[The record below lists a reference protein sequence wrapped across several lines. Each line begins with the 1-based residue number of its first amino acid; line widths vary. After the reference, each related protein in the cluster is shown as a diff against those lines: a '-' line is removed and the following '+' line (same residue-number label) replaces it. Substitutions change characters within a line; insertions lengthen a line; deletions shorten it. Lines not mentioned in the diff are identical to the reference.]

1 MIAPADYVPALEVL
15 IRMARVKA
23 RELAADVHSGLGDT
37 VLMGKYDLSAKQL
50 EGALRKLVEVD
61 LISYMQMY
69 ERKSLADSQ
78 ITKAFVDSTRA
89 QEELN

>member
-23 RELAADVHSGLGDT
+23 RELAADVNSAPGDT
-37 VLMGKYDLSAKQL
+37 VLMDKYGLSAKQL
-50 EGALRKLVEVD
+50 EGALRNWLEVD

-69 ERKSLADSQ
+69 ERTSLTDSQ